1 LRNRKAR
8 RTVMLVR
15 LIEMIENNAAS
26 MAKELKEKLLSDPNI
41 SSYHTLPDQALYQNI
56 FEVYSRLGHW
66 LLGDPEKGE
75 VKTHYSSIG
84 RERFEEGFPL
94 HEIIQALVATKKHI
108 WDTIL
113 EKGIMR
119 TTRELDSAVDFI
131 TYLNRFFDMAIYHT
145 TMGYYREVQL
155 QKAS

>member
-1 LRNRKAR
+1 
-8 RTVMLVR
+8 MLVR

-26 MAKELKEKLLSDPNI
+26 MAKELKGKLVSNPNT
-41 SSYHTLPDQALYQNI
+41 SSYQTLVDQELYQDI
-56 FEVYSRLGHW
+56 FQVYSRLGHW
-66 LLGDPEKGE
+66 LLRDTEKGE
-75 VKTHYSSIG
+75 VKTHYFSIG
-84 RERFEEGFPL
+84 RQRFEEGFPL

-131 TYLNRFFDMAIYHT
+131 TYLNRFFDMAIYYT
-145 TMGYYREVQL
+145 TLGYYRELQL
-155 QKAS
+155 QQAS

>member
-1 LRNRKAR
+1 MAR

-15 LIEMIENNAAS
+15 LIEMIENDAAS
-26 MAKELKEKLLSDPNI
+26 MAKELKGKLLSDPNT
-41 SSYHTLPDQALYQNI
+41 SSYQTLADQTLYQNI
-56 FEVYSRLGHW
+56 FEIYSRLGHW
-66 LLGDPEKGE
+66 LLRDTEKGE

-84 RERFEEGFPL
+84 RQRFEEGFPL
-94 HEIIQALVATKKHI
+94 HEIVQALVATKRHI
-108 WDTIL
+108 WDTVL

-131 TYLNRFFDMAIYHT
+131 TYLNRFFDMAIYYT
-145 TMGYYREVQL
+145 TLGYYRELQL

>member
-1 LRNRKAR
+1 
-8 RTVMLVR
+8 MLGR

-41 SSYHTLPDQALYQNI
+41 SSYHTLADQVLYQNI

-66 LLGDPEKGE
+66 LLGDTEKGE
-75 VKTHYSSIG
+75 VKTHYSCIG
-84 RERFEEGFPL
+84 RQRFEEGFPL
-94 HEIIQALVATKKHI
+94 HEIIQALVATKRHI

-113 EKGIMR
+113 AKGIMR

-131 TYLNRFFDMAIYHT
+131 TYLNRFFDMAIYYT
-145 TMGYYREVQL
+145 TFGYYKEVQL